1 MAIIQ
6 SRNIFVANTVRRG
19 RNQKFTQGI
28 KGVGLTG
35 LKAVPRY
42 ASFISET
49 ENMAIMYISG
59 VELAK
64 KDSINIVQ
72 NYTRVNMLS
81 NVGLSVVK
89 GVIKST
95 TKQQVENLFKLNLK
109 MLFSSDP
116 DKLYWFAGDKNE
128 IVRILVERGIHYRVP
143 ALGVVRIL
151 VENLQ
156 LLKKLAIPNL
166 EYTTLQIDSRIK
178 DLQEKAPDAAGKAR
192 KPSEKIVLESQK
204 TLGRE
209 DSKTNLAN
217 TNDNY
222 DVPPEGIQDLNGKGI
237 EKQPS
242 LSSDK
247 KV

>member
-128 IVRILVERGIHYRVP
+128 IVRILVE
-143 ALGVVRIL
+143 
-151 VENLQ
+151 NLQ